1 MILSSIFNKVQK
13 LDHKIKILSEMTPGI
28 DNIPI
33 TISGYQYQ
41 KNNQKEN
48 NQEIIIKKVN
58 QLEKLVSHLKVQS

>member
-13 LDHKIKILSEMTPGI
+13 LDHKIKILSEMTPGFDGI
-28 DNIPI
+28 Q
-33 TISGYQYQ
+33 ISGSQYQ
-41 KNNQKEN
+41 NNQKEN